1 MTRCILYLILPL
13 DASPA
18 CGETS
23 QEAMSDANVPFSLGQ
38 LLCTG
43 GKPVVRL
50 MDFLRGE
57 QVLLAL
63 VSKAMLAQVKVG
75 QNITEWGKIPLQ
87 RRSAILRLA
96 GTTGQAGDTRA

>member
-1 MTRCILYLILPL
+1 M
-13 DASPA
+13 S
-18 CGETS
+18 GTS
-23 QEAMSDANVPFSLGQ
+23 TSDISSLGL
-38 LLCTG
+38 LLCTSD
-43 GKPVVRL
+43 KPVVRI

-87 RRSAILRLA
+87 RRSAILRWA
-96 GTTGQAGDTRA
+96 GTTEQAGDTRA

>member
-1 MTRCILYLILPL
+1 
-13 DASPA
+13 
-18 CGETS
+18 
-23 QEAMSDANVPFSLGQ
+23 MSDANVPFSLGH
-38 LLCTG
+38 LLRSA
-43 GKPVVRL
+43 GKPVVHI

-87 RRSAILRLA
+87 RRSAILRWA
-96 GTTGQAGDTRA
+96 GTTEQAGDTRA

>member
-1 MTRCILYLILPL
+1 
-13 DASPA
+13 
-18 CGETS
+18 
-23 QEAMSDANVPFSLGQ
+23 MSDENVPFSLGL

-75 QNITEWGKIPLQ
+75 QNITEWGKIPPQ

-96 GTTGQAGDTRA
+96 GTTGQAGDIRA

>member
-1 MTRCILYLILPL
+1 MIEFLP
-13 DASPA
+13 PA
-18 CGETS
+18 ERQVEGNERYREPIS
-23 QEAMSDANVPFSLGQ
+23 NLGD
-38 LLCTG
+38 LLRSG
-43 GKPVVRL
+43 DEPVVCI

-57 QVLLAL
+57 QILLAL